1 MLGLPKDT
9 ELRRVIPKKVFFSKF
24 GMNTSEQK
32 EFDSVIR
39 QMAIVNEV
47 SSRTIPALGNDAN
60 NKAIYVLA
68 VQLKQYNCSDKLLKK
83 LLSLIEQ
90 RIVLALEYKSNIQL
104 ALFHEKLIKS
114 EFKKAEDV
122 FVELRGMTLKD
133 VWDSIALQLANIVA
147 KEGQS
152 AEDAIINSVE
162 IEKLHREIEI
172 LTKKMWSE
180 KQPNKKLVLRQQIKQ
195 LNRKL
200 EELK

>member
-1 MLGLPKDT
+1 MLGLPKNT

-32 EFDSVIR
+32 EFDNVIR

-68 VQLKQYNCSDKLLKK
+68 VQLKQSNCSDKLLKK
-83 LLSLIEQ
+83 FLSLIEQ
-90 RIVLALEYKSNIQL
+90 RIVLALEYESKIQL

-122 FVELRGMTLKD
+122 VVELRGMTLKA

-180 KQPNKKLVLRQQIKQ
+180 KQPNKKLALRQQIKQ